1 MVREKTIGET
11 LSFEGIGIHTGE
23 KTRIVLHP
31 EEEGKG
37 VRFYKE
43 GIFIPANYRFVVNTN
58 HSTDLGREGV
68 VIKTVEHLLA
78 VLHLLE
84 ITNLT
89 VEVKGP
95 EIPILDGSGQEF
107 YEVLKDSTV
116 YQNREIEYFEIKDT
130 VEILNGKAYV
140 KAEPSESLEITYE
153 GEFNNFLGKQS
164 FTFLEG
170 NEEEIV
176 LARTFCFDWEI
187 EYIKKAGLGKGG
199 SLENTL
205 VLGKEKVY
213 NPDGLRFKD
222 EPVRH
227 KVFDIVGDLYLLGKP
242 VKGKIYSFR
251 GGHSL
256 NYKLV
261 KKLAEIEKSQRLKIK
276 EVAQYTA

>member
-11 LSFEGIGIHTGE
+11 LMFEGIGIHTGE
-23 KTRIVLHP
+23 KTRILLHP

-37 VRFYKE
+37 IGFYKE
-43 GIFIPANYRFVVNTN
+43 GTFIPVNYRFVVNTN

-78 VLHLLE
+78 VLHLLG

-89 VEVKGP
+89 VEVNGP

-107 YEVLKDSTV
+107 YRVLKDSTV
-116 YQNREIEYFEIKDT
+116 YQNREVEYFEIKGS

-164 FTFLEG
+164 FTFFEG

-199 SLENTL
+199 SLKNTL
-205 VLGKEKVY
+205 VLGKEKVH

-261 KKLAEIEKSQRLKIK
+261 KKLAEIEESQRLKRK

>member
-1 MVREKTIGET
+1 MAREKTIGET

-23 KTRIVLHP
+23 RARVVLHP

-37 VRFYKE
+37 IMFYKE
-43 GIFIPANYRFVVNTN
+43 GTFIPANYRFVVNTN

-89 VEVKGP
+89 IEVNGP

-107 YEVLKDSTV
+107 YKALKDSTV
-116 YQNREIEYFEIKDT
+116 YQNTEVEYFEIKDT
-130 VEILNGKAYV
+130 VEISSGKAYA
-140 KAEPSESLEITYE
+140 KAEPSEFLEITYE
-153 GEFNNFLGKQS
+153 DEFNNFLGKQS
-164 FTFLEG
+164 FTFFEG

-261 KKLAEIEKSQRLKIK
+261 KKLAEIEKPQRPKRK
-276 EVAQYTA
+276 DVAQYTA